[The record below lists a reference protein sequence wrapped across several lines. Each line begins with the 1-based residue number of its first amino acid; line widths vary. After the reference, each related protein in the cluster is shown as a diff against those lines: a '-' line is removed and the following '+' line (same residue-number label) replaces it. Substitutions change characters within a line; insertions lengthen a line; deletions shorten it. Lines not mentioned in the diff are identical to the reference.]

1 MPALILFKLG
11 LFTDSI
17 AYSRAPQVLWG
28 GGHWLELN
36 QKERKWLRA
45 ALLLGRGALASAD
58 TLLCNTLLAWE
69 DPPAGGWNLR
79 GRSGSE
85 SWGQALG
92 CAQLRLEGEGCF
104 GDGGSGG
111 ACARRVL
118 VTHCAGAS
126 SLAGAVDARME
137 PELLVRKVSVLQKA
151 KSQRTWKAGER
162 VPKPEQEL
170 WSRFPR
176 KEPERDIIREERM
189 LKKSGECSANSGSLP
204 CRDDSPWLQDGKN
217 KKPRQEETRDTS
229 RMENPEV
236 AGPGLSHSQTE
247 LQELQYHRS
256 HLAMELLWL
265 QQAINSRKEY
275 LILKGTLRSPETSQT
290 RDEPSMCP
298 DHGGQACEKAGSQSL
313 LLEDQSYR
321 DRTTGEPDHADD
333 TCWRFKSQP
342 NKSPERQG
350 TIVKTTTRAKYRD
363 LCYRRAGPQLPTPS
377 DNQAIENRL
386 TKEPDCGKQTFG
398 GTCLQLTQLL
408 EDQTPQGLKSR
419 GYSSRKARTQ
429 IPVLHEDPN
438 IEDKSPRGPDHKRP
452 DCQRAKLQELGLS
465 EDHVFWDGTLTEHS
479 GLDLWKT
486 KPPKGQTPNDKSSRY
501 RASNEPSHER
511 WKNQRTGP
519 WRSRPP
525 EKLSS
530 TGSDYTGEDY
540 WKDRPWK
547 TGPPG

>member
-1 MPALILFKLG
+1 
-11 LFTDSI
+11 
-17 AYSRAPQVLWG
+17 
-28 GGHWLELN
+28 
-36 QKERKWLRA
+36 
-45 ALLLGRGALASAD
+45 
-58 TLLCNTLLAWE
+58 
-69 DPPAGGWNLR
+69 
-79 GRSGSE
+79 
-85 SWGQALG
+85 
-92 CAQLRLEGEGCF
+92 
-104 GDGGSGG
+104 
-111 ACARRVL
+111 
-118 VTHCAGAS
+118 
-126 SLAGAVDARME
+126 ME
-137 PELLVRKVSVLQKA
+137 PELLVRKVSVLQAWVRGFLVRRQFQSLRAEYEAIVREIEGDLGTLQWTEGWIPRPRFLPQKA

-170 WSRFPR
+170 WSCFPR

-275 LILKGTLRSPETSQT
+275 LILKETLRSPETSQT

-363 LCYRRAGPQLPTPS
+363 SCYRRAGPQLPTPS

-452 DCQRAKLQELGLS
+452 DCQRAKPQELGLS

-501 RASNEPSHER
+501 RACNEPSHER

-525 EKLSS
+525 EKLSF